1 MTGLSVSKMFMAGMI
16 PGILMGVGMIGVAY
30 VISKKRQYPKR
41 DKRAS
46 LGEILREGRD
56 SIFALLMVVIILGTI
71 WGGIC
76 TPTEA
81 SVLAV
86 IYGALVGMFVYR
98 TLDLKGLVKCMKD
111 CVISSS
117 AIMVLVGLA
126 NVFAYILTK
135 EKIPQMVA
143 NAMLS
148 MTTNKYIILILINLL
163 LLFVGMFMETIAAI
177 LILFPVLLGVVTTV
191 GVDPMQF
198 GVLCVLNLVIGLCT
212 PPVGVCLFA
221 ATNIGETKLTGVIRE
236 LVPFVVSNIIVL
248 LLVSFVPAITVG
260 FSNLVMGAG

>member
-1 MTGLSVSKMFMAGMI
+1 MPKQTAEIMIRQNKMKMPFPVIVHGRRGPARSPAAMRRPPPICMLYPVARVIFIFLEMTLVMSPPKAVQHALRRIIPSPRIVMSAKKSSPGL
-16 PGILMGVGMIGVAY
+16 
-30 VISKKRQYPKR
+30 
-41 DKRAS
+41 
-46 LGEILREGRD
+46 
-56 SIFALLMVVIILGTI
+56 
-71 WGGIC
+71 
-76 TPTEA
+76 
-81 SVLAV
+81 
-86 IYGALVGMFVYR
+86 
-98 TLDLKGLVKCMKD
+98 
-111 CVISSS
+111 
-117 AIMVLVGLA
+117 
-126 NVFAYILTK
+126 
-135 EKIPQMVA
+135 
-143 NAMLS
+143 ML
-148 MTTNKYIILILINLL
+148 
-163 LLFVGMFMETIAAI
+163 METIAAI